1 MSWEDVLKVQL
12 QNQQQLDMNTR
23 RKIKDYYN
31 NQLRGDMQRAV
42 NAMQAQGKNP
52 KFSVVVNPKQLQTGF
67 KTGRLG
73 GQTYVIGSQ
82 AYSAMGQPRPDLVY
96 AELGPLFSQGGFD
109 VNDRMRGGL
118 IISTPKSSRQ
128 QVNTQGMGR
137 RAFGAL
143 RQKLPGGPTSATVS
157 PRTPPPPTNPNEI
170 QFT

>member
-31 NQLRGDMQRAV
+31 KQLKGDMQRAV
-42 NAMQAQGKNP
+42 NAMQTQGKNP
-52 KFSVVVNPKQLQTGF
+52 KFSVVLNPKQVETRF

-73 GQTYVIGSQ
+73 GQTYVIGSEAWTQ
-82 AYSAMGQPRPDLVY
+82 MGEPRPDLVY
-96 AELGPLFSQGGFD
+96 AELGPLFRQGGFQ
-109 VNDRMRGGL
+109 VNDRVRGGL

-143 RQKLPGGPTSATVS
+143 RQKLPGGTTSTTVA
-157 PRTPPPPTNPNEI
+157 PRTPPSPTNPNDI